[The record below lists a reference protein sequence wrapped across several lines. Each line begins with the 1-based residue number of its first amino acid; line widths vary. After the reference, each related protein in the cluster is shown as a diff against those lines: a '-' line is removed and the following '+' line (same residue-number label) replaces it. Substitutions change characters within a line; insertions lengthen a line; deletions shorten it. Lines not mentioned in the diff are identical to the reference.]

1 MYTSIDRVLAS
12 FNRNIVDSDVSESD
26 LIEWIAEAMGFLRVN
41 SIQEKALAFLR
52 VKDYHS
58 IIPEGFH
65 SVIQIARNLKWNEE
79 VHDETQLSCS
89 PNEIL
94 EEINIIKNPNK
105 SLPCPIVTDCQGN
118 LIGDYEVS
126 YYRPYFDLK
135 WEYELWSKMPRF
147 QHDYRPVRL
156 ANSTLFGSLVCKED
170 KSIYTGNED
179 EYDIVGTT
187 DMRLRFSFKEGEV
200 VMAYNRTAIDP
211 TTGYPLIPD
220 NEICIVALTYY
231 LKWKLAERLSWS
243 GRQGFTNEADR
254 AEQRW
259 LKYARQYKNYEK
271 MPKTLD
277 DYQDHMDLTTTM
289 FKPNKYYN
297 FFGKTKKTYY

>member
-12 FNRNIVDSDVSESD
+12 FNRNIVDSDVNESD

-41 SIQEKALAFLR
+41 SIQEEALAFLR

-65 SVIQIARNLKWNEE
+65 SVIQIARNLKWSEE
-79 VHDETQLSCS
+79 VNNETQLSCS
-89 PNEIL
+89 PNEVL
-94 EEINIIKNPNK
+94 EDIKETSSAVRIPII
-105 SLPCPIVTDCQGN
+105 TDCQGN
-118 LIGDYEVS
+118 IIGDYEVS

-170 KSIYTGNED
+170 KNIYTGNED

-187 DMRLRFSFKEGEV
+187 DMKLRFSFKEGEV

-220 NEICIVALTYY
+220 NEICIAALNYY

-289 FKPNKYYN
+289 FKPNRYYN